1 MLNFTQ
7 PLILVSTLI
16 IAQTFTFKTS
26 NISSLKSTSLL
37 HFIAHTHTYPALSES
52 TSLWANSCFCLELW
66 FVIEVFPFCLEP
78 RDSFSYCLAYL
89 AVGVCDGRKQ
99 ILIIFSFT
107 DGYQRGSSV
116 FYGHDKIKGLQNN
129 TALLLQSE
137 TSNLPMKVNFAYCK
151 INGKYSLIHQR
162 IRIPEYP
169 HEITFL

>member
-1 MLNFTQ
+1 MLHSTK

-26 NISSLKSTSLL
+26 NISGLKSTSLL
-37 HFIAHTHTYPALSES
+37 HFITHTHTYTYPALSES

-66 FVIEVFPFCLEP
+66 FVIKVLPFCLEP
-78 RDSFSYCLAYL
+78 PDSFSYCLAYV
-89 AVGVCDGRKQ
+89 AMGVCDGRKQ
-99 ILIIFSFT
+99 ILIIIFSFP

-137 TSNLPMKVNFAYCK
+137 TSNLPTTNTLP
-151 INGKYSLIHQR
+151 S
-162 IRIPEYP
+162 
-169 HEITFL
+169 